1 MVLAKWLQIRYSE
14 RFSDGVIVWQFYE
27 NGEQIGSRGISLTSE
42 EMNQLDE
49 LLFRE
54 LRLAK
59 VNGVEIKDNPGTLLE
74 MLAKRAYDEY
84 LQAKALEEEAKA
96 NVIE

>member
-1 MVLAKWLQIRYSE
+1 MVIAKWLQIRY
-14 RFSDGVIVWQFYE
+14 SDGVIVWQFYDE
-27 NGEQIGSRGISLTSE
+27 NGEQCGSRGISLTSDE
-42 EMNQLDE
+42 LDQLDE

-59 VNGVEIKDNPGTLLE
+59 VNGVEIKDNPETLLE

>member
-1 MVLAKWLQIRYSE
+1 MVIAKWLQIRY
-14 RFSDGVIVWQFYE
+14 SDGVIVWQFYDE
-27 NGEQIGSRGISLTSE
+27 NSEQIGSRGINLTSD

-54 LRLAK
+54 LREAK
-59 VNGVEIKDNPGTLLE
+59 MNGVVVKDNPETLLE

-84 LQAKALEEEAKA
+84 LQAKASEEEEKQ

>member
-1 MVLAKWLQIRYSE
+1 MVIAKWLQIRYS
-14 RFSDGVIVWQFYE
+14 DGAIVWQFYE
-27 NGEQIGSRGISLTSE
+27 NGERIGSRGISLTSE

-49 LLFRE
+49 LPFRE

-59 VNGVEIKDNPGTLLE
+59 INGVAVKDNPESLLE

-84 LQAKALEEEAKA
+84 LQAKASEEEAKA

>member
-1 MVLAKWLQIRYSE
+1 MVIAKWLQIRY
-14 RFSDGVIVWQFYE
+14 SDGVIVWQFYDE
-27 NGEQIGSRGISLTSE
+27 NGEQVGSRGINLTSD

-59 VNGVEIKDNPGTLLE
+59 VNGVEIKDNPETLLE

-84 LQAKALEEEAKA
+84 LQAKALEEEEKQ